1 MIKPYT
7 IYDED
12 GRFWLLNTD
21 TPPSNSTE
29 MIYNGDFIEPRY
41 DAVAQIFYEGA
52 TQEQKQSY
60 IDALEL
66 DYQEKIHQLIWLHL
80 EKKKMREVTGEQYE
94 VPQEIVDAYN
104 TLRQEY
110 NTLKNEILN
119 S

>member
-1 MIKPYT
+1 MLYT
-7 IYDED
+7 IYDEE
-12 GRFWLLNTD
+12 GRFHCEYHETQ
-21 TPPSNSTE
+21 PPNSTIK
-29 MIYNGDFIEPRY
+29 IYNGDFIEPRY
-41 DAVAQIFYEGA
+41 NVETEEFYEAA

-60 IDALEL
+60 VDALEL

-94 VPQEIVDAYN
+94 VPQEIVNAYN

>member
-1 MIKPYT
+1 MTLYT
-7 IYDED
+7 IYDSE
-12 GRFWLLNTD
+12 GRFHCEHHESQPNDSTTLLYT
-21 TPPSNSTE
+21 
-29 MIYNGDFIEPRY
+29 GDYIEPRFNP
-41 DAVAQIFYEGA
+41 VTQSFYEGA

-60 IDALEL
+60 VDALEL

>member
-1 MIKPYT
+1 MDYFVTKRGNIINSDRVLIPKEEGNPLFEQYVDFLRNDGT
-7 IYDED
+7 VQETDLLSDEEIQQD
-12 GRFWLLNTD
+12 K
-21 TPPSNSTE
+21 
-29 MIYNGDFIEPRY
+29 
-41 DAVAQIFYEGA
+41 
-52 TQEQKQSY
+52 QEQ
-60 IDALEL
+60 IDALQL
-66 DYQEKIHQLIWLHL
+66 DWQEKIHQLIWLHL